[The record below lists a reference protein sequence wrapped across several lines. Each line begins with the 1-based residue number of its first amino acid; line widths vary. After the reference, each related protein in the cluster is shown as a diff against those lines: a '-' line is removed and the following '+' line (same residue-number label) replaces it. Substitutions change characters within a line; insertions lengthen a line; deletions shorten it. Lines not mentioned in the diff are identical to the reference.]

1 VEPQSQLRVCFRHPK
16 LSALVKNPNTIAD
29 GLRTSLG
36 NNTFRIIREKV
47 DQIITVSEEEILD
60 AMQFL
65 WERMKLVVEPSG
77 AVSLAGVLSK
87 QITLESKRVGII
99 ISGGNI
105 DVTDFFARIRQKM
118 KP

>member
-1 VEPQSQLRVCFRHPK
+1 MREESIKKGKIIQ
-16 LSALVKNPNTIAD
+16 VKNPNTIAD

-36 NNTFRIIREKV
+36 KHTFKIISENV
-47 DQIITVSEEEILD
+47 DCIITVTEEQIIN

-77 AVSLAGVLSK
+77 AVSLAGVLSEK
-87 QITLESKRVGII
+87 LNLKSKRIGII

-105 DVTDFFARIRQKM
+105 DLTGFFKILYK
-118 KP
+118 KIKSGG

>member
-1 VEPQSQLRVCFRHPK
+1 
-16 LSALVKNPNTIAD
+16 
-29 GLRTSLG
+29 LRTSLG
-36 NNTFRIIREKV
+36 SNTFRIISEKA
-47 DQIITVSEEEILD
+47 DEIITVSEEEIVN

-87 QITLESKRVGII
+87 QIDLVSKRVGVI

-105 DVTDFFARIRQKM
+105 DLTGFFDEVRQKL
-118 KP
+118 KS